1 MGMDAMKN
9 LMRSII
15 SVSLSLA
22 VLPINS
28 PHLLSQ
34 LSEESYVKIIQNL
47 LITDNLESDPFA
59 LMREES
65 LGELKLDLSAQQVIQ
80 LLGNPTQKGQVEFWG
95 GDALYHQYWYYSN
108 QGITLSMASEN
119 EKGQQNIAFIK
130 LVSSS
135 ILPTKR
141 GIKIGSSIEEVSLA
155 YAKEKDQEMS
165 IPDQTFI
172 AGSIYGGL
180 IFTFDK
186 GRVIEI
192 FLGAAAE

>member
-1 MGMDAMKN
+1 MKN

-28 PHLLSQ
+28 PYLLSQ

-80 LLGNPTQKGQVEFWG
+80 LLGNPTQKGQVEFWA
-95 GDALYHQYWYYSN
+95 GDALYHQYWYYPN
-108 QGITLSMASEN
+108 QGITLSMASET

-130 LVSSS
+130 LVSPST
-135 ILPTKR
+135 LPTKR

-155 YAKEKDQEMS
+155 YAKEKDKEMS

>member
-1 MGMDAMKN
+1 MKN

-28 PHLLSQ
+28 PHLPSQ
-34 LSEESYVKIIQNL
+34 LGEEIYVKIIQKL
-47 LITDNLESDPFA
+47 LITENRESDPFTV
-59 LMREES
+59 MREES
-65 LGELKLDLSAQQVIQ
+65 LGELKINLSAQQVIQ
-80 LLGNPTQKGQVEFWG
+80 LLGNPTQKGQVEFWA
-95 GDALYHQYWYYSN
+95 GDALYHQYWYYPN
-108 QGITLSMASEN
+108 QGITLSMASET
-119 EKGQQNIAFIK
+119 EKGQQNIGFIK
-130 LVSSS
+130 LVSPSR
-135 ILPTKR
+135 LPTKR

>member
-95 GDALYHQYWYYSN
+95 GDAHHQYWYYSN

-172 AGSIYGGL
+172 ASSIY
-180 IFTFDK
+180 
-186 GRVIEI
+186 V
-192 FLGAAAE
+192 

>member
-1 MGMDAMKN
+1 MKN

-34 LSEESYVKIIQNL
+34 LKEESYVKIIQKL

-65 LGELKLDLSAQQVIQ
+65 LGKLKLDLSAQQVIQ
-80 LLGNPTQKGQVEFWG
+80 LLGNPRQKGGVEFWA
-95 GDALYHQYWYYSN
+95 GDALYHQYWYYPN
-108 QGITLSMASEN
+108 QGITLSMASET

-130 LVSSS
+130 LVFPST
-135 ILPTKR
+135 LPTKR
-141 GIKIGSSIEEVSLA
+141 GITIGSSIEEVSLA

-165 IPDQTFI
+165 IPDQTFV

-180 IFTFDK
+180 IFTFDN

>member
-1 MGMDAMKN
+1 MKN

-22 VLPINS
+22 VLPIHS

-80 LLGNPTQKGQVEFWG
+80 LLGNPTQKGQVEFWA
-95 GDALYHQYWYYSN
+95 GDALYHQYWYYPN
-108 QGITLSMASEN
+108 QGITLSMASKT
-119 EKGQQNIAFIK
+119 EKESQNIAFIK
-130 LVSSS
+130 LVYPST
-135 ILPTKR
+135 LPTKR

-180 IFTFDK
+180 IFTFDQ
-186 GRVIEI
+186 GRVSEI

>member
-1 MGMDAMKN
+1 MKN

-47 LITDNLESDPFA
+47 LITDNLESDSFA
-59 LMREES
+59 LMREEI
-65 LGELKLDLSAQQVIQ
+65 LGEIKLDFSAQQVIQ
-80 LLGNPTQKGQVEFWG
+80 LLGNPTQKGQVEFWA
-95 GDALYHQYWYYSN
+95 GDALYHQYWYYPN
-108 QGITLSMASEN
+108 QGITLSMASET

-130 LVSSS
+130 LVSPST
-135 ILPTKR
+135 LPTKR
-141 GIKIGSSIEEVSLA
+141 GITIGSSIEEVSLA

-165 IPDQTFI
+165 IPDQTFV

-180 IFTFDK
+180 IFTFDQ

>member
-1 MGMDAMKN
+1 MKN
-9 LMRSII
+9 LMRGII

-65 LGELKLDLSAQQVIQ
+65 LGEIKLDLSAQQVIQ
-80 LLGNPTQKGQVEFWG
+80 LLGNTTQKGQVEFWA
-95 GDALYHQYWYYSN
+95 GDALYHQYWYYPN
-108 QGITLSMASEN
+108 QGITLSMASET

-130 LVSSS
+130 LVSPST
-135 ILPTKR
+135 LTTKR

-155 YAKEKDQEMS
+155 YAKEKDKEMS
-165 IPDQTFI
+165 IPDQTFV

-180 IFTFDK
+180 IFTFDQ
-186 GRVIEI
+186 GRVSEI